1 MKLNTTRKHIVE
13 EVGYGLYVWE
23 MPDGRWV
30 GDDEGNFL
38 NIASM
43 KGDKKRMQQL
53 KDAAAQF
60 GITSGQP
67 FFLSGHRQ
75 VTDEEFENQKRR
87 LAFGLLPDEYD
98 IPALMEESA

>member
-1 MKLNTTRKHIVE
+1 MKLNTKNKYIVE

-23 MPDGRWV
+23 MPDGRWI

-38 NIASM
+38 NISAM
-43 KGDKKRMQQL
+43 KGDRKRIQQL
-53 KDAAAQF
+53 KDAVAGY
-60 GITSGQP
+60 GITEGQP

-75 VTDEEFENQKRR
+75 VTDEEYENQKRR

-98 IPALMEESA
+98 IPALMEGNE